1 MAIIKDRKGQAF
13 LLIAII
19 FVVTMDGLDASIV
32 NVALPSIASAFE
44 IDTSTAGWVSMTYF
58 MMMAGLLLVFSKLA
72 DRGIIKRILI
82 AGLIIFSVFSVACGL
97 SSSIEMLL
105 ISRVFQ
111 GVGAAIMGACA
122 PLLCVRF
129 LPENK
134 LGVGLGIVTMG
145 ASIGYASG
153 PALGGI
159 ITEYLSWHWI
169 FFINIPIGI
178 VGIVFLMKAIPKDEG
193 YVRSYFDLPGA
204 MLMLMAVLAGVFAL
218 ERFTHIGLGNIQI
231 VSATVICITSFVLF
245 IIWERRCKT
254 PILNPKIFRSWEFVF
269 VFAAFLLINLTA
281 TGIWYLTPFYLS
293 LGMGFDAAIC
303 GMYLFVPAAIT
314 LIISAPIGKW
324 SDRTGRRWFSVIS
337 CVAMAITS
345 GILFFINPGMGT
357 FPLIT
362 ALILMGIIWGFSG
375 GPAASRIVEKID
387 DEEKGTG
394 AALIAVAGYLG
405 GAIGTASFAAFFSV
419 MNGSGNTPFGE
430 LALSTFM
437 EGFHGV
443 MILGVVLAIIAVVLS
458 AVVRDENNDQPIIR
472 Q

>member
-1 MAIIKDRKGQAF
+1 MAIIRDRRGQAF

-32 NVALPSIASAFE
+32 NVALPSIASALE
-44 IDTSTAGWVSMTYF
+44 IDTSTAGWVSVTYF
-58 MMMAGLLLVFSKLA
+58 MMMASLLLAFGKLA
-72 DRGIIKRILI
+72 DRGIIKSILI

-97 SSSIEMLL
+97 SSSIEILL

-129 LPENK
+129 LPSNK

-178 VGIVFLMKAIPKDEG
+178 VGIVFLMKVIPRDEG

-204 MLMLMAVLAGVFAL
+204 LLMFIAVIAGVFAL
-218 ERFTHIGLGNIQI
+218 ERFTHVGLGNIQI
-231 VSATVICITSFVLF
+231 VSATIICLTSFVLF
-245 IIWERRCKT
+245 IIWERKCRT
-254 PILNPKIFRSWEFVF
+254 PILNLKIFRSWQFVF
-269 VFAAFLLINLTA
+269 VLSAFLLINLAA
-281 TGIWYLTPFYLS
+281 TGMWYLTPFYLS
-293 LGMGFDAAIC
+293 LGLGLDAATS
-303 GMYLFVPAAIT
+303 GMYLLIPAAIT

-324 SDRTGRRWFSVIS
+324 SDRTGRRWFSVVS
-337 CVAMAITS
+337 GLAVAIAG
-345 GILFFINPGMGT
+345 GILFFIDPGMGT
-357 FPLIT
+357 FVLVT
-362 ALILMGIIWGFSG
+362 ALIIMGLIWGFSG
-375 GPAASRIVEKID
+375 GPAASRIVEMID
-387 DEEKGTG
+387 SDEKGTG
-394 AALIAVAGYLG
+394 AALIPAAGYLG
-405 GAIGTASFAAFFSV
+405 GAIGTATFAAFFSV
-419 MNGSGNTPFGE
+419 MNGSGNTPFPE
-430 LALSTFM
+430 LALPTFM

-443 MILGVVLAIIAVVLS
+443 MILAVVLGILAVVLS
-458 AVVRDENNDQPIIR
+458 AAVRD
-472 Q
+472 

>member
-1 MAIIKDRKGQAF
+1 MAIIKDTKGQAF
-13 LLIAII
+13 LLIAIM
-19 FVVTMDGLDASIV
+19 FVVLMDGLDASIV

-44 IDTSTAGWVSMTYF
+44 IDTSTAGWVSVTYF
-58 MMMAGLLLVFSKLA
+58 MMMAGLLLAFGRLA
-72 DRGIIKRILI
+72 DRGIIKRMLV
-82 AGLIIFSVFSVACGL
+82 AGLIMFSIFSLACGV

-105 ISRVFQ
+105 VSRIFQ
-111 GVGAAIMGACA
+111 GVGAAIMGASA

-129 LPENK
+129 LPANK

-169 FFINIPIGI
+169 FLINIPIGLA
-178 VGIVFLMKAIPKDEG
+178 GIAFLMKAIPKDEG
-193 YVRSYFDLPGA
+193 YVRSYFDLPGSL
-204 MLMLMAVLAGVFAL
+204 LMFMAVLAGVFAL
-218 ERFTHIGLGNIQI
+218 ERFTHIGLGNVQI
-231 VSATVICITSFVLF
+231 ISATAICISAFALF
-245 IIWERRCKT
+245 IIWERRCRT
-254 PILNPKIFRSWEFVF
+254 PILNPMIFRSREFAF

-281 TGIWYLTPFYLS
+281 TGMWYLTPFYLS

-303 GMYLFVPAAIT
+303 GVYLFVPAAIT
-314 LIISAPIGKW
+314 LMISAPIGKW

-337 CVAMAITS
+337 CASMALTS
-345 GILFFINPGMGT
+345 GILVFIDPGMGT
-357 FPLIT
+357 FPLII
-362 ALILMGIIWGFSG
+362 ALVLMGIIWGFSG

-387 DEEKGTG
+387 NEEKGTG

-419 MNGSGNTPFGE
+419 MNGSGNTPFPE
-430 LALSTFM
+430 LPLSTFM

-443 MILGVVLAIIAVVLS
+443 MIIGVVLAILAAVLS
-458 AVVRDENNDQPIIR
+458 AVVRDNKNAEP
-472 Q
+472 

>member
-1 MAIIKDRKGQAF
+1 MAIIKDAKGQAF

-19 FVVTMDGLDASIV
+19 FVVIMDGLDASIV
-32 NVALPSIASAFE
+32 NAALPSIASALK
-44 IDTSTAGWVSMTYF
+44 IDTSTAGWVTMTYF
-58 MMMAGLLLVFSKLA
+58 MMMAGLLLAFGRLA

-122 PLLCVRF
+122 PLLCVRY
-129 LPENK
+129 LPKNK

-178 VGIVFLMKAIPKDEG
+178 IGILFLMKAIPKDEG
-193 YVRSYFDLPGA
+193 YVRAYFDLPGA
-204 MLMLMAVLAGVFAL
+204 LLMLISVLTGVFAL
-218 ERFTHIGLGNIQI
+218 ERFAHVGLGNIQI
-231 VSATVICITSFVLF
+231 LSATAICMTSIVLF
-245 IIWERRCKT
+245 VVWERRCRT

-269 VFAAFLLINLTA
+269 VFVAFLLINLTA
-281 TGIWYLTPFYLS
+281 TGMWYLTPFYLT

-303 GMYLFVPAAIT
+303 GMFLLIPAAIT

-324 SDRTGRRWFSVIS
+324 SDRAGRRWFSVTS
-337 CVAMAITS
+337 CLAMVMASCIF
-345 GILFFINPGMGT
+345 LFIDPGMSV
-357 FPLIT
+357 FPLII
-362 ALILMGIIWGFSG
+362 ALILMGFIWGFSG
-375 GPAASRIVEKID
+375 GPAASRIVEKIND
-387 DEEKGTG
+387 DEKGTG

-405 GAIGTASFAAFFSV
+405 GAVGTASFAAFFSV
-419 MNGSGNTPFGE
+419 MNGSGNTPFAE
-430 LALSTFM
+430 LALPTFM

-443 MILGVVLAIIAVVLS
+443 MIIGFVLAIIALVLS
-458 AVVRDENNDQPIIR
+458 AVVGDQNNDLMKIR
-472 Q
+472 

>member
-1 MAIIKDRKGQAF
+1 MAIIKDGKGQA
-13 LLIAII
+13 LLLVAIM
-19 FVVTMDGLDASIV
+19 VVVMMDGLDASIV
-32 NVALPSIASAFE
+32 NVALPSIASAFK
-44 IDTSTAGWVSMTYF
+44 IDTSTAGWVTVTYF
-58 MMMAGLLLVFSKLA
+58 MMMAGLLLAFNKLA
-72 DRGIIKRILI
+72 DRGIIKRTLI
-82 AGLIIFSVFSVACGL
+82 AGLIIFSAFSVACGL

-129 LPENK
+129 LPKNK

-169 FFINIPIGI
+169 FYINIPIGI
-178 VGIVFLMKAIPKDEG
+178 IGIVFLMKAIPSDEG
-193 YVRSYFDLPGA
+193 YLRSYFDLPGT
-204 MLMLMAVLAGVFAL
+204 MLMLVAILAGVFSL
-218 ERFTHIGLGNIQI
+218 ERFTDIGLDNILI
-231 VSATVICITSFVLF
+231 VSVVIVCITSCFLF
-245 IIWERRCKT
+245 IFWERKCKT
-254 PILNPKIFRSWEFVF
+254 PILNPKIFKSREFVF

-281 TGIWYLTPFYLS
+281 TGMWYLTPFYLS
-293 LGMGFDAAIC
+293 RGMGFDAAVC
-303 GMYLFVPAAIT
+303 GVYLFIPAAIT
-314 LIISAPIGKW
+314 LIISAPIGRW
-324 SDRTGRRWFSVIS
+324 SDHTGRRWFSVIS
-337 CVAMAITS
+337 CLAMTTTS
-345 GILFFINPGMGT
+345 GILFFIDPGMGT

-394 AALIAVAGYLG
+394 AALVAVAGYLG

-419 MNGSGNTPFGE
+419 TNGSGNTPFDE

-437 EGFHGV
+437 EGFHG
-443 MILGVVLAIIAVVLS
+443 AINLKSRSSDNRRGAFGGGHG
-458 AVVRDENNDQPIIR
+458 
-472 Q
+472 

>member
-1 MAIIKDRKGQAF
+1 MAIIKDAKGQAF

-19 FVVTMDGLDASIV
+19 FVVIMDGLDASIV
-32 NVALPSIASAFE
+32 NAALPSIASALK
-44 IDTSTAGWVSMTYF
+44 IDTSTAGWVTMTYF
-58 MMMAGLLLVFSKLA
+58 MMMAGLLLAFGRLA

-82 AGLIIFSVFSVACGL
+82 AGLIIFSIFSVACGL

-122 PLLCVRF
+122 PLLCVRY
-129 LPENK
+129 LPKNK

-169 FFINIPIGI
+169 FFINIPIGFI
-178 VGIVFLMKAIPKDEG
+178 GILFLMKAIPKDEG
-193 YVRSYFDLPGA
+193 YVRAYFDLPGA
-204 MLMLMAVLAGVFAL
+204 LLMLISVLTGVFAL

-231 VSATVICITSFVLF
+231 LSATAICMTSFVLF
-245 IIWERRCKT
+245 VVWERRCRT

-281 TGIWYLTPFYLS
+281 TGMWYLTPFYLT
-293 LGMGFDAAIC
+293 LGMGFNAAIC
-303 GMYLFVPAAIT
+303 GMFLLIPAAIT

-324 SDRTGRRWFSVIS
+324 SDRAGRRWFSVTS
-337 CVAMAITS
+337 CGAMVMASCIF
-345 GILFFINPGMGT
+345 FFIDPGMGV
-357 FPLIT
+357 FPLII
-362 ALILMGIIWGFSG
+362 ALILMGFIWGFSG
-375 GPAASRIVEKID
+375 GPAASRIVEKIND
-387 DEEKGTG
+387 DEKGTG

-405 GAIGTASFAAFFSV
+405 GAVGTASFAAFFSV
-419 MNGSGNTPFGE
+419 MNGSGNTPFAE
-430 LALSTFM
+430 LALPTFM

-443 MILGVVLAIIAVVLS
+443 MIIGVVLAIIALVLS
-458 AVVRDENNDQPIIR
+458 VAVRDDNSDQPIIR
-472 Q
+472 E

>member
-1 MAIIKDRKGQAF
+1 MAIIKDGKGQAF

-32 NVALPSIASAFE
+32 NVALPSIASALE

-58 MMMAGLLLVFSKLA
+58 MMMAGLLLAFGKLA
-72 DRGIIKRILI
+72 DRGIIKRVLI
-82 AGLIIFSVFSVACGL
+82 IGLIIFSVFSVACGL

-129 LPENK
+129 LPKNK
-134 LGVGLGIVTMG
+134 LGVGLGVVTMG

-178 VGIVFLMKAIPKDEG
+178 IGILFLMKAIPKDEG

-204 MLMLMAVLAGVFAL
+204 LLMLMAVLAGVFAL
-218 ERFTHIGLGNIQI
+218 ERFTHIGLGSIQI
-231 VSATVICITSFVLF
+231 LSATVICVTSLVVFV
-245 IIWERRCKT
+245 IWERRCKT

-269 VFAAFLLINLTA
+269 VFSAFLLINLTA
-281 TGIWYLTPFYLS
+281 TGMWYLTPFYLS

-324 SDRTGRRWFSVIS
+324 SDFTGRR
-337 CVAMAITS
+337 
-345 GILFFINPGMGT
+345 
-357 FPLIT
+357 
-362 ALILMGIIWGFSG
+362 
-375 GPAASRIVEKID
+375 
-387 DEEKGTG
+387 
-394 AALIAVAGYLG
+394 
-405 GAIGTASFAAFFSV
+405 
-419 MNGSGNTPFGE
+419 
-430 LALSTFM
+430 
-437 EGFHGV
+437 
-443 MILGVVLAIIAVVLS
+443 
-458 AVVRDENNDQPIIR
+458 
-472 Q
+472 